1 MRWTEAETAT
11 LSRLYA
17 DGRGYKAIA
26 AVLGRS
32 DASVNW
38 KLKQLA
44 GTGAV
49 ERRNA
54 PRVPARHGAD
64 SMYQRGCR
72 CEGCKQ
78 AHREK
83 QREYRRRKLAL
94 AAKREEL
101 TWK

>member
-26 AVLGRS
+26 AVLGRPV
-32 DASVNW
+32 ASVNW

-44 GTGAV
+44 QSGAV

-54 PRVPARHGAD
+54 PRAPARHGAD

-72 CEGCKQ
+72 CEECKQ

-83 QREYRRRKLAL
+83 QKEYRRRRLAL
-94 AAKREEL
+94 AAERKEQA
-101 TWK
+101 WK